1 MYGKKLIKRVGS
13 LVIVAVVVAGAFTM
27 LPANEKV
34 AGANAVIEEL
44 PQIVITEVM
53 YNPATNYSEWVELFN
68 PSDTEINLTGWVLKD
83 SINTTFGDLSGIV
96 LQPYEYIIVEDTN
109 ILNDNGDT
117 VYLYNDTYSQ
127 IDSVTYITKSTDNYS
142 IELNETMGW
151 QESLVEGGTPG
162 MPNSVMNAPQTT
174 YEIKEEELP
183 WGWYV
188 TNVTVTLTAQDETS
202 VKETKYKINGGDEKT
217 YTEPFVIEGPGVFTV
232 EYYSIDFWGVIEDV
246 ENFTVMIANL
256 SSALD
261 VTPTEVNWN
270 ETHTIVVK
278 NAEGNVGLYAPRE
291 GTPRKEGTSTYI
303 QWSEFLFDVSGKW
316 WVADFVDSTECN
328 AVPIIVNPLEIE
340 VNATPDEIDYVK
352 VGKEGSIATIQG
364 TATMNGE
371 APAGAKVRLTYPNGD
386 SDTKDINADGSFK
399 FLDIIIGQK
408 GAGEYNITVYIGNET
423 YPDASGYDVMIVNT
437 VAPNIT
443 LKENTA
449 KGGFDI
455 GIVSFEIT
463 YPEDGLALL
472 PGNNYNISI
481 YKGDELFAW
490 KNTTGTSNEDKVS
503 FDINN
508 KVVELNSSMWEA
520 GDYTLKVWVDVTGD
534 GNWEYV
540 GEIDYT
546 VTPAPPVNLKILYP
560 ADKKLDVLNASA
572 NIQVI
577 QLQIFG
583 GNMTTYGTP
592 EALGIGENNENVTER
607 IKVEGAVLYSPPR
620 SAYEYW
626 KDGIWNITIFPTT
639 GKSTIYVNVSWDDE
653 TANDT
658 IETVKGGILTI
669 EPTEIIVETPTEI
682 SIKVEDRQT
691 PPNYYPNAR
700 VSLYYEDEGNLYMIG
715 EAVENGT
722 KTGNGSPGNG
732 QTGIYEFTISSK
744 YADRNI
750 IVVAEFQ
757 PPGGEI
763 TYAYGRIL
771 SQPAHD
777 LNTTLTP
784 EKVMAGEMTEFNVLI
799 KRGNESYAATFE
811 FYILNETEL
820 AKLHEGKLDLG
831 TFTPI
836 PYEGSAGNYTFNKY
850 IEEEGKYYL
859 YVRTTNKKHDNMN
872 NEPSFDVSKASVETS
887 PDLLVKDIDKD
898 TTVVFT
904 VKWEGEAVNGTLLIK
919 GVTEVASFE
928 AYVNDTYEIEI
939 INGEGN
945 LTNLTAIA
953 TGNITF
959 KFKSAKEGS
968 VYADADGSL
977 EVTTP
982 SIEITEP
989 KEKVAFLG
997 EENLI
1002 TIVVRHP
1009 LTKVGAEG
1017 LNVEVEVPGS
1027 GMIPVGTTDE
1037 NGKLL
1042 FGIIPL
1048 QTGKIKIY
1056 VEEEFA
1062 GSIDVWIGLKIVI
1075 PSGLEE
1081 DKESVIVVTTRGG
1094 KPVEG
1099 ATVKV
1104 NGTSIG
1110 TTNENGEVKYT
1121 PEKYGKITITAEKDG
1136 YYSAT
1141 PKTVEVKKKPSTPG
1155 FEFIGIAVAI
1165 ALIALIYRKR
1175 RK

>member
-1 MYGKKLIKRVGS
+1 MYGKKLIKRIGS
-13 LVIVAVVVAGAFTM
+13 LVIAALVLAGAFTM
-27 LPANEKV
+27 LPNERR
-34 AGANAVIEEL
+34 AEATAVIEEL
-44 PQIVITEVM
+44 PVVVVTEVM
-53 YNPATNYSEWVELFN
+53 YNPATNYSEFVELFN

-83 SINTTFGDLSGIV
+83 LANNTFGDLSGIV
-96 LQPYEYIIVEDTN
+96 LPPYGYAVVEDTKV
-109 ILNDNGDT
+109 LNDDGDT
-117 VYLYNDTYSQ
+117 LYLYNDTYSL
-127 IDSVTYITKSTDNYS
+127 IDTVSYTTESTENYS

-151 QESLVEGGTPG
+151 EESLVEGGTPG
-162 MPNSVMNAPQTT
+162 MPNSVMNAPQTE
-174 YEIKEEELP
+174 YQLEGELMP

-188 TNVTVTLTAQDETS
+188 TNVTVTLTAQDETG
-202 VKETKYKINGGDEKT
+202 VKETKYSINGGDEKT
-217 YTEPFVIEGPGVFTV
+217 YTEPFTIEGPGVFTV
-232 EYYSIDFWGVIEDV
+232 EYYSIDFWGSVEDA

-291 GTPRKEGTSTYI
+291 NTPRKNGTSTYI
-303 QWSEFLFDVSGKW
+303 QWSEFLFDVSGEW
-316 WVADFVDSTECN
+316 WVADFVDSVECN
-328 AVPIIVNPLEIE
+328 AVPIKVNPLEID

-364 TATMNGE
+364 TATMDGE
-371 APAGAKVRLTYPNGD
+371 VPTGAKVKLTYPNGD
-386 SDTKDINADGSFK
+386 SETKNINADGTFK

-481 YKGDELFAW
+481 YKGEELFAW
-490 KNTTGTSNEDKVS
+490 KNNTGTSNEEKVS

-508 KVVELNSSMWEA
+508 KLLELNSPMWES

-540 GEIDYT
+540 GEKDYT
-546 VTPAPPVNLKILYP
+546 ITPAPPVNLKILDP
-560 ADKKLDVLNASA
+560 ADKKLDVLNATE
-572 NIQVI
+572 NIQMI
-577 QLQIFG
+577 QIQIFG

-592 EALGIGENNENVTER
+592 EALGIGENNENVTEV
-607 IKVEGAVLYSPPR
+607 IMIEGAVLYTPPR
-620 SAYEYW
+620 NAYEYW

-639 GKSTIYVNVSWDDE
+639 GKSIIYVNVTWNDE

-658 IETVKGGILTI
+658 IETVKGGILTV
-669 EPTEIIVETPTEI
+669 EPTEIIVDTPTQI
-682 SIKVEDRQT
+682 SVKVEDRQT

-700 VSLYYEDEGNLYMIG
+700 VSLYYEDEDNLYMIG

-732 QTGIYEFTISSK
+732 QTGVYTFTISSK

-784 EKVMAGEMTEFNVLI
+784 AKAMAGEMTEFNVII
-799 KRGNESYAATFE
+799 KRGNESYAGNFE

-820 AKLHEGKLDLG
+820 AKLHEGKLDLE
-831 TFTPI
+831 TYTPI
-836 PYEGSAGNYTFNKY
+836 PYEGSAGNYTFETH

-872 NEPSFDVSKASVETS
+872 NESSFDVSKVSVETS
-887 PDLLVKDIDKD
+887 PALLVKDIDED
-898 TTVVFT
+898 TKVVFT
-904 VKWEGEAVNGTLLIK
+904 VNWEGEPVNGTLKIK
-919 GVTEVASFE
+919 GIQEVASFN
-928 AYVNDTYEIEI
+928 AYVNDTYELEI
-939 INGEGN
+939 VNGEGN
-945 LTNLTAIA
+945 LTNVTAVA

-959 KFKSAKEGS
+959 EFRSAKEGS

-977 EVTTP
+977 QVTTP

-1017 LNVEVEVPGS
+1017 LNVEIEIPGS

-1056 VEEEFA
+1056 VEGEFA
-1062 GSIDVWIGLKIVI
+1062 GSIDVWIGLKTII
-1075 PSGLEE
+1075 PSDLEE
-1081 DKESVIVVTTRGG
+1081 DKESVIIVTTRGG

-1104 NGTSIG
+1104 NGTAIG
-1110 TTNENGEVKYT
+1110 TTDQNGEVKYT
-1121 PEKYGKITITAEKDG
+1121 PDKAGKITITAEKDG

-1155 FEFIGIAVAI
+1155 FELVGIAIAI
-1165 ALIALIYRKR
+1165 ALISLIYRRR